1 MFNNFRHT
9 QDLFDE
15 LQRQYMTFVN
25 SLLLENKN
33 LRTDIDRIDANYC
46 HQLSNLRSVNN
57 EVVNNSMAAQVRCA
71 TKEQNR
77 LNDERARLLQ
87 SQSRKVQ
94 TFDNSIVLERDW
106 YMKLNDEILR
116 LQEEIRKKDERL
128 KEEICSR
135 AEEAKNKTTISN
147 ALSKL
152 KMDNEKLIVKL
163 NKMQFQFKNVLIS
176 IQGTNVKLQSVTAR
190 LKSEKHR
197 VNGVLSKLRSYLLT
211 IAKAFS
217 LLKLK
222 NNELTA
228 FNSNQYIRFKDDLKT
243 EQITMV
249 KLRDEI
255 MHLKNEKRH
264 VSDTL
269 NLLEDY
275 LPKITKVFLELK
287 LTNEN
292 LTTADTVNANRMI
305 QLQNVLATEQRTNVK
320 LRDEVTCLK
329 NEKTRIDDW
338 WKLEVTKRIDE
349 TKHEMTRVNNNESN
363 KLTKTIEI
371 AMKRGNLKNYRFVLN
386 IVHQHLCNRNLD
398 P

>member
-1 MFNNFRHT
+1 
-9 QDLFDE
+9 
-15 LQRQYMTFVN
+15 
-25 SLLLENKN
+25 
-33 LRTDIDRIDANYC
+33 
-46 HQLSNLRSVNN
+46 
-57 EVVNNSMAAQVRCA
+57 MAAQVRCA